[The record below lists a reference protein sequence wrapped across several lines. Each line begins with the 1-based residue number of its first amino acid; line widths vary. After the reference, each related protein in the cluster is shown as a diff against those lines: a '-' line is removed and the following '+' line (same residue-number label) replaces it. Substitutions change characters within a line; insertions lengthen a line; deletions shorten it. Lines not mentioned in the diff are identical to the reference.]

1 MIAPLVVE
9 TEPVGLIHRLVG
21 AVDGFSTS
29 PRRFVDNGHNV
40 EARIPAPTSCRRPPT
55 ERQRRSPTMKYMIL
69 IHSNPS
75 VWQSLPK
82 EESDRVLGEHYR
94 IINEL
99 KETGEMVRVEGLGW
113 DQTFVQ
119 FQNGVPAVTDGPY
132 SEVKE
137 MLAGLF
143 QIDVENLD
151 RAIELAGPLSEY
163 GWVEIRP
170 VMEDAGD
177 PDVTG

>member
-1 MIAPLVVE
+1 
-9 TEPVGLIHRLVG
+9 
-21 AVDGFSTS
+21 
-29 PRRFVDNGHNV
+29 
-40 EARIPAPTSCRRPPT
+40 
-55 ERQRRSPTMKYMIL
+55 MKYMIL

-137 MLAGLF
+137 LLAGLF
-143 QIDVENLD
+143 QIDVDSLD
-151 RAIELAGPLSEY
+151 RAVELAGPLSEY